1 MGACS
6 RLIDLYRWRYTAG
19 LQAVYAFLGMSPI
32 CEWTTRRRP
41 PTIYAISDIHGCLD
55 EFEEALAG
63 VDLSEV
69 GSRLVLLGEYCD
81 RG

>member
-1 MGACS
+1 M
-6 RLIDLYRWRYTAG
+6 
-19 LQAVYAFLGMSPI
+19 
-32 CEWTTRRRP
+32 
-41 PTIYAISDIHGCLD
+41 IYAISDIHGCLD

-81 RG
+81 RGAKGSYDIFPSASC